1 MERTLLNACVK
12 VRNKV
17 LGTGGKREPTNLN
30 PFKKLGCYLALP
42 DVYSTYNIFFPIKI
56 IGSFVNF

>member
-42 DVYSTYNIFFPIKI
+42 DVYSTYNIFFP
-56 IGSFVNF
+56 N